1 MVGMIIG
8 LIYDEVRRIWVY
20 RVIAGLVAAVI
31 FALAA
36 SYILLMPNIYESHG
50 QLLVDKQTSLAAATE
65 GVSFV
70 RNTDETSIVEKTI
83 LSDASL
89 QRLISPVDPGARTTN
104 DAAMRSAADRI
115 RRNTEITTGDTDGGR
130 FIDIQYSDKDPTRA
144 RDVARALVH
153 HFVADTQ
160 SRKARELSGAE
171 AFLGG
176 QIADQERKMME
187 SQVAIATFR
196 RAYPSVNRLDPN
208 VVLASGG
215 QQTVRS
221 TGGGVTTGAT
231 AAPRAVP
238 TFSPPQDGPI
248 ADLEGRLASLR
259 TQYTEEYPDIIVAR
273 RQLANLQAQR
283 IASIAAYN
291 ANPPPAAPV
300 AAAAPS
306 APVFV
311 NRGGSTVRAAPL
323 LAPDVSAKWAE
334 LLRKDELLSARYK
347 DLIER
352 QQMTMMSQALTSQN
366 SAFQITREPELP
378 VAPSSPNRPL
388 YLALALLAAL
398 AAGVAAAYLR
408 GAITGIFVSAREVEE
423 ICQLP
428 VIGTVSWEPAW
439 NTGKVATKSPALPIA
454 AATGIV
460 MILVSI
466 FFLVK

>member
-20 RVIAGLVAAVI
+20 RVIAGLVAAI
-31 FALAA
+31 LFAAAA

-89 QRLISPVDPGARTTN
+89 QRLIAPIDPGARTTN
-104 DAAMRSAADRI
+104 DAAIRAAADRI

-130 FIDIQYSDKDPTRA
+130 FIDIQYADKDPTRA

-160 SRKARELSGAE
+160 SRKARELAGAE
-171 AFLGG
+171 TFLDG

-208 VVLASGG
+208 VILAGGG
-215 QQTVRS
+215 QQTVRA
-221 TGGGVTTGAT
+221 GGGVSSAA
-231 AAPRAVP
+231 AAPRAVEA
-238 TFSPPQDGPI
+238 FSPPQDGPI

-283 IASIAAYN
+283 VASIAAYN

-334 LLRKDELLSARYK
+334 LLRKDELLSAQYK

-352 QQMTMMSQALTSQN
+352 QQMTMMSQALTAQN

-378 VAPSSPNRPL
+378 NAPSAPNRPL

-439 NTGKVATKSPALPIA
+439 NTGKVTAKSPALPIA
-454 AATGIV
+454 AATGII
-460 MILVSI
+460 MILISI